1 MSEVVASTDAELMDR
16 VGILV
21 LKIDDNDRV
30 AACNGAASAIV
41 GQVVDDETPLL
52 DELVFRGGGGAG
64 ETSFAALLGGEVDRA
79 VIRLANGQGRSTAV
93 LFTTPVRLDDGT
105 GPGLRV
111 LAGMPVSDRQA
122 LRLDAEVSAKLG
134 VLGSLAHH
142 VVHEL
147 NQPLSVIRMAAG
159 TTRRKLAMGDVDAG
173 YLDDR
178 LARIDQQCLK
188 AAAIVDYMRVYVP
201 RDHKS
206 RVLHDIRHCV
216 NNALQL
222 IAPRFRT
229 RNVVVNTALGEE
241 ELPLESNEMQ
251 LEPIFLGIL
260 DFIEKRTPD
269 GGAGGVEVTAGHADG
284 SAWISFEDACGPLDE
299 AGMSRLFL
307 RSDMP
312 GSSALGMGLS
322 LSRDLARE
330 IGGDLEVGSSGV
342 GLRYVVTLPLSESQ
356 PED

>member
-1 MSEVVASTDAELMDR
+1 MSEVVAGKDVELLDR
-16 VGILV
+16 AGIVV
-21 LKIDDNDRV
+21 LKIDENDRV
-30 AACNGAASAIV
+30 AECNGAATAIV
-41 GQVVDDETPLL
+41 GRIADDPGPLL
-52 DELVFRGGGGAG
+52 DDLVFRGVGVTG
-64 ETSFAALLGGEVDRA
+64 ESSFDALLGGDNDRA

-93 LFTTPVRLDDGT
+93 LFAAPVRLDDVAGAT
-105 GPGLRV
+105 LRV
-111 LAGMPVSDRQA
+111 LAGMPISDRQA

-159 TTRRKLAMGDVDAG
+159 TTRRKLAMGEVDAG

-188 AAAIVDYMRVYVP
+188 AAEIVDYMRVYVP

-222 IAPRFRT
+222 IAPRFRK
-229 RNVVVNTALGEE
+229 RNVAVNASLGDD

-260 DFIEKRTPD
+260 DFIEKRMPE
-269 GGAGGVEVTAGHADG
+269 GGAGVIEVAAGQTDEG
-284 SAWISFEDACGPLDE
+284 AWISFEDACGPLDE
-299 AGMSRLFL
+299 EDMSRLFI

-322 LSRDLARE
+322 LSRDLALE
-330 IGGDLEVGSSGV
+330 IGGDLEVGSTAT
-342 GLRYVVTLPLSESQ
+342 GLRYVVTLPLSEPQ
-356 PED
+356 PQD